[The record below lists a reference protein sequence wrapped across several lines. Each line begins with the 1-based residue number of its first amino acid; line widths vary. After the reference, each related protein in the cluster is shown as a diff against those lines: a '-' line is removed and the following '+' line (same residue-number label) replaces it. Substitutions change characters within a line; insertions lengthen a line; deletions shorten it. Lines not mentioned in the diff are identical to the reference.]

1 MNEPLGVTRSLDD
14 QTRAGLSLIGSVLG
28 PFFLNDP
35 AHDAAC
41 LKPGFDA
48 LVSLDLEAAATEW
61 PFVASDLAHDA
72 LAQMRFGLEKGYANE
87 ALVWEY
93 RRLFIGPAPKPAP
106 PWGSVYTD
114 KDRVVFGA
122 FTLELR
128 AWMRKRGV
136 ARAKTA
142 SEEPED
148 HIGTMLVLLSW
159 LSDERPDL
167 VQEFLKDHLLT
178 WSSHFLIE
186 LEQAAQHPFYEGL
199 ARLTRLSLEGAQEA
213 LDLHVEHP
221 RYYR

>member
-1 MNEPLGVTRSLDD
+1 MNESLEVARSLDD

-28 PFFLNDP
+28 SFFLNDP
-35 AHDAAC
+35 AHDASC
-41 LKPGFDA
+41 LEPGFDA
-48 LVSLDLEAAATEW
+48 LVSLDLEAAAEW
-61 PFVASDLAHDA
+61 PFVAADQAQGA
-72 LAQMRFGLEKGYANE
+72 LAQMRSGLEEGYANE

-122 FTLELR
+122 STLELR
-128 AWMRKRGV
+128 AWMRKRGIAV
-136 ARAKTA
+136 AKTT

-167 VQEFLKDHLLT
+167 VKEFLTDHLLT

-186 LEQAAQHPFYEGL
+186 LEKAAQHPFYEGL
-199 ARLTRLSLEGAQEA
+199 ARLTRLSLEGIQEA
-213 LDLHVEHP
+213 LDLHVEHS